1 MNLAL
6 FDFDGTISTRDSYLL
21 FTKFLARKRY
31 HLGCVV
37 LAPRIIGY
45 LARIYPNHALKQDFL
60 HYFYSGKT
68 IDELQVIARKFCSGE
83 IPAIIRS
90 GAMERIRWH
99 QNRGDTTVV
108 VSACPRLILE
118 PWCREI
124 NVDIIATELETD
136 SDAKITGKI
145 AGKNCWGEEKINRI
159 QNRYPLTKYDE
170 IFAYGDSRG
179 DLPMLGLADQDKRF
193 FKPFR

>member
-1 MNLAL
+1 MNIAL

-21 FTKFLARKRY
+21 FTKCIDWKRY
-31 HLGCVV
+31 HTGCLV

-60 HYFYSGKT
+60 QYFYSGKT
-68 IDELQVIARKFCSGE
+68 TDELQIRAHQFCSEE
-83 IPAIIRS
+83 IPAIIRP
-90 GAMERIRWH
+90 GAMERIHWH
-99 QNRGDTTVV
+99 QDRGDTIAI

-124 NVDIIATELETD
+124 NADIIATELETD
-136 SDAKITGKI
+136 QHSKITGKI

-159 QNRYPLTKYDE
+159 QDRYTLTRYDE
-170 IFAYGDSRG
+170 IFAYGDSKG
-179 DLPMLGLADQDKRF
+179 DLPMLGLAKQDKRF